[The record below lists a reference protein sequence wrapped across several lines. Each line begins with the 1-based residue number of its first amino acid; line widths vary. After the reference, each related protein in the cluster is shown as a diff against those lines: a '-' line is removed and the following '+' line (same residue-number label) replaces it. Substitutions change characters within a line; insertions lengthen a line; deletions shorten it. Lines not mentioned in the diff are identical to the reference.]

1 MQRIES
7 LELFPA
13 GFRLGVADRLSVVL
27 VKMMLAGEFANL
39 LQTMS

>member
-13 GFRLGVADRLSVVL
+13 GFSLGVAERLSVVL